1 MKPEVEFSDCM
12 CVSIRKASRNI
23 TQAYNDEFK
32 GLGINITQF
41 SVLAILAGTGKQTI
55 TKVAHQLG
63 SERTT
68 VTRAIAILEKKKLI
82 KIVLGADKRERLIAI
97 SKKGIEIL
105 DLARPHWKSAQL
117 KIEHLLTNQ
126 IDNLRSNL
134 GRLHHL

>member
-12 CVSIRKASRNI
+12 CLSIRKASRNI
-23 TQAYNDEFK
+23 TQVYNDEFK

-41 SVLAILAGTGKQTI
+41 SVLAILAGIRKQTI

-68 VTRAIAILEKKKLI
+68 VTRAIAILEKKKFI
-82 KIVLGADKRERLIAI
+82 NIVLGADKRERLLAI

-105 DLARPHWKSAQL
+105 DLARPHWKNAQL

>member
-12 CVSIRKASRNI
+12 CLSIRKASRNI

-63 SERTT
+63 SESSASPSSQPSGSRYSSAHCMTSKLSSITRPSESTSTGT
-68 VTRAIAILEKKKLI
+68 VALGDAASSSAGLFLSSTSLSITSVPAVASAIL
-82 KIVLGADKRERLIAI
+82 
-97 SKKGIEIL
+97 
-105 DLARPHWKSAQL
+105 ARMA
-117 KIEHLLTNQ
+117 
-126 IDNLRSNL
+126 
-134 GRLHHL
+134 

>member
-12 CVSIRKASRNI
+12 CLSIRKASRNI

-55 TKVAHQLG
+55 TRVAHQLG

-82 KIVLGADKRERLIAI
+82 NIVLGADKRERLIAI

-134 GRLHHL
+134 GLLHHL

>member
-12 CVSIRKASRNI
+12 CLSIRKASRNI

-55 TKVAHQLG
+55 TKVAYQLG

-82 KIVLGADKRERLIAI
+82 NIVLGGDKRERLIAI
-97 SKKGIEIL
+97 SKKGTEIL
-105 DLARPHWKSAQL
+105 ELSLIH
-117 KIEHLLTNQ
+117 I
-126 IDNLRSNL
+126 
-134 GRLHHL
+134 

>member
-12 CVSIRKASRNI
+12 CLSIRKASRNI

-68 VTRAIAILEKKKLI
+68 VTRAIVILEKKKLI
-82 KIVLGADKRERLIAI
+82 NIVLGADKRERLIAI

-105 DLARPHWKSAQL
+105 DLARPRWKSVQL

>member
-1 MKPEVEFSDCM
+1 MKHAGEFSDCM
-12 CVSIRKASRNI
+12 CLCIRKASRNI
-23 TQAYNDEFK
+23 TQAYNEEFQ

-82 KIVLGADKRERLIAI
+82 NIVLGADKRERLIAI
-97 SKKGIEIL
+97 SKKGTEIL
-105 DLARPHWKSAQL
+105 DLARPRWKSAQL

>member
-12 CVSIRKASRNI
+12 CLSIRKASRNI
-23 TQAYNDEFK
+23 TQAYNEEFK

-55 TKVAHQLG
+55 TKVAHHLG
-63 SERTT
+63 AERTT
-68 VTRAIAILEKKKLI
+68 VTRATAILEKKKLI
-82 KIVLGADKRERLIAI
+82 NIVLGGDKRERLIAI

>member
-12 CVSIRKASRNI
+12 CLSIRKASRNI
-23 TQAYNDEFK
+23 TQAYNEEFK

-134 GRLHHL
+134 GLLHHL

>member
-1 MKPEVEFSDCM
+1 MKQEVEFSDCM
-12 CVSIRKASRNI
+12 CLSIRKASRNI
-23 TQAYNDEFK
+23 TQVYNDQFK

-68 VTRAIAILEKKKLI
+68 VTRAIAILEKKKFI
-82 KIVLGADKRERLIAI
+82 NIVLGADKRERLLAI
-97 SKKGIEIL
+97 SKKGTEIL
-105 DLARPHWKSAQL
+105 NLARPHWKSAQL

>member
-1 MKPEVEFSDCM
+1 MKQEVEFSDCM
-12 CVSIRKASRNI
+12 CLSIRKASRNI
-23 TQAYNDEFK
+23 TQVYNDEFK

-68 VTRAIAILEKKKLI
+68 VTRAIAILEKKKFI
-82 KIVLGADKRERLIAI
+82 NIVLGADKRERLLAI
-97 SKKGIEIL
+97 SKKGTEIL
-105 DLARPHWKSAQL
+105 NLARPHWKSAQL